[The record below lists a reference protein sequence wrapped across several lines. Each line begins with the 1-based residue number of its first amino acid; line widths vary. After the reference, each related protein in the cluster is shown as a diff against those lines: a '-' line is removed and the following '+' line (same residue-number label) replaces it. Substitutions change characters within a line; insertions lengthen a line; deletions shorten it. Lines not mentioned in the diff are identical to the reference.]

1 MLREFDFNSSEL
13 KEKWKEM
20 YFANPRL
27 LPYASRRYSELFNKY
42 FFVRSNRL
50 FWRKRFYGLY
60 NGENELLMILPLCI
74 RGKELRVFCDFGNGE
89 ILDFIYPETVT
100 SEHFAKLFA
109 ELSSKFQGY
118 KLILNRLE
126 PESLLHKWLQ
136 ANNYQSLRQK
146 SYAKLHLPKTYEE
159 YLKSLS
165 VGTRYN
171 IRKKEKKIKMLDKPF
186 RIEFTRGPI
195 SDVVKKECF
204 RLYDQRE
211 AEREGRK
218 RSFWSRY
225 RRENFNALT
234 DICTKEADSF
244 NVCLYIGE
252 KIVCFGS
259 GLYDY
264 EKKRLVS
271 RKTGIDSAYD
281 KYSPGIFL
289 HTQTIKWLIENTEVE
304 WFDLAGGRE
313 QYKYLLGCE
322 EYFCHSYEIQ
332 L

>member
-1 MLREFDFNSSEL
+1 MLREFEFNSREL
-13 KEKWKEM
+13 KEKWEEM
-20 YFANPRL
+20 YRANPRL

-42 FFVRSNRL
+42 FLARGKRYFL
-50 FWRKRFYGLY
+50 RKRFYGFY
-60 NGENELLMILPLCI
+60 SNDNNLLMILPLCI
-74 RGKELRVFCDFGNGE
+74 KGKELRVFCDFGNAE

-100 SEHFAKLFA
+100 SEQFTNLFA

-126 PESLLHKWLQ
+126 PGSLLHKWLQ
-136 ANNYQSLRQK
+136 KNNYQSLRQK
-146 SYAKLHLPKTYEE
+146 SCAKLHLPKTYED

-165 VGTRYN
+165 GNTRYN
-171 IRKKEKKIKMLDKPF
+171 IKKIEKKIKMLGQPY
-186 RIEFTRGPI
+186 RIEFLNGVIP
-195 SDVVKKECF
+195 SEVKAECF

-218 RSFWSRY
+218 RLFWSRY
-225 RRENFNALT
+225 RREKFNALT
-234 DICTKEADSF
+234 DACTKEANSF
-244 NVCLYIGE
+244 NMFLYIGD
-252 KIVCFGS
+252 KLVCFGS
-259 GLYDY
+259 GLFDY

-271 RKTGIDSAYD
+271 RKTAIDSSYS
-281 KYSPGIFL
+281 KCSPGIFL

-304 WFDLAGGRE
+304 WLDLAGGRE